1 MIHSEMEL
9 KKKAA
14 QIAEKDSELTAVKAE
29 AADLAEQVFSLKKEV
44 RESKENL
51 ELALG
56 KNNSHEEENRQLK
69 NKLKLYNAAIRKM
82 KEDRGDPKGNSTGSD
97 KAMENELRKQVKNKS
112 RELGESEARCRALGQ
127 RLSELES
134 QHKDNSASTE
144 DKYKV
149 VNDKLNVKTKELKKA
164 ESNLKKSE
172 GRVKELIDKVAEK
185 NKKISE
191 LENSNTRLKLIK
203 EQAKEGT
210 EMNLKKIKEKEV
222 VSQTS
227 KKTRCRYDNTG
238 KCRKNSECDDLHAK
252 KTCQSHSKLG
262 SCPMESSC
270 EHRHP
275 FGICYEWERYGA
287 CSYGDACR
295 HRHPYDLQRPTQ
307 PQPDH
312 FLGYGSPGRQ
322 GGAVQEQGH
331 PKQWSPGQGHHDLRG
346 NRW

>member
-1 MIHSEMEL
+1 
-9 KKKAA
+9 
-14 QIAEKDSELTAVKAE
+14 
-29 AADLAEQVFSLKKEV
+29 
-44 RESKENL
+44 
-51 ELALG
+51 
-56 KNNSHEEENRQLK
+56 
-69 NKLKLYNAAIRKM
+69 
-82 KEDRGDPKGNSTGSD
+82 
-97 KAMENELRKQVKNKS
+97 
-112 RELGESEARCRALGQ
+112 
-127 RLSELES
+127 
-134 QHKDNSASTE
+134 
-144 DKYKV
+144 
-149 VNDKLNVKTKELKKA
+149 
-164 ESNLKKSE
+164 
-172 GRVKELIDKVAEK
+172 
-185 NKKISE
+185 
-191 LENSNTRLKLIK
+191 
-203 EQAKEGT
+203 
-210 EMNLKKIKEKEV
+210 MNLKKIKEKEV

-322 GGAVQEQGH
+322 GGTVQEQGH